1 MRRRQVEEDEDN
13 KERWM
18 VSYADFITL
27 LFAFFV
33 VMYAI
38 SSVNQGKYEQLTSS
52 LGTAFTGE
60 NTPQLNNPPDGNNE
74 HANIK
79 GLYGQPS
86 FIRPLELAR
95 RNDKQRRE
103 REAMTAMANNLAN
116 HLAPMVLE
124 GKIKVMQNNRGVRVD
139 IHDSLLFAPGA
150 SELQPIASGPLNEIA
165 QALKANNHA
174 IQVEGHTDNVPI
186 HNDKFYSNWELSAM
200 RASSVVRMLQ
210 DSGLDEKRLSAV
222 GFGASQPLED
232 NSTPLGRARN
242 RRVSIMILYDSLMP
256 NQTDVSEITPDKTT
270 VIRPTAPPAPEA
282 SNAQEATA
290 TPAAAPAPASAKPP
304 AAASSKPAAN

>member
-38 SSVNQGKYEQLTSS
+38 SSVNEGKYKELTSS
-52 LGTAFTGE
+52 LGSAFTGE

-86 FIRPLELAR
+86 FIRPLELSR

-103 REAMTAMANNLAN
+103 REAMTAMANDLAN

-150 SELQPIASGPLNEIA
+150 ADLEPIASGPLNEIA

-174 IQVEGHTDNVPI
+174 IQVEGHTDNLPI
-186 HNDKFYSNWELSAM
+186 HNDKFFSNWELSAM

-222 GFGASQPLED
+222 GFGASQPLDD

-270 VIRPTAPPAPEA
+270 VIRPTIAPVTEDSPLAV
-282 SNAQEATA
+282 T
-290 TPAAAPAPASAKPP
+290 TMPAPASAKPAP
-304 AAASSKPAAN
+304 AASGKPGAN

>member
-86 FIRPLELAR
+86 FIRPLELSR

-174 IQVEGHTDNVPI
+174 IQVEGHTDNLPI

-222 GFGASQPLED
+222 GFGASQPIED

-256 NQTDVSEITPDKTT
+256 NQTDVSEIAPDTPTI
-270 VIRPTAPPAPEA
+270 IRPSVTPPETSPSATTPAP
-282 SNAQEATA
+282 ATA
-290 TPAAAPAPASAKPP
+290 KPAAATPTRTAPD
-304 AAASSKPAAN
+304 SSKPAAN